1 MNVLALEEWRWAS
14 LAGPDAA
21 QIVGAIRA
29 RHARQFEVTPPDPLN
44 GAPWRVRSTGLVGYL
59 PLGGDAATALR
70 VAPKLPIASIL
81 ALLER
86 AYDLESLRWHSGLDA
101 ATTIEGLFEVLV
113 SLLCHRIGTRL
124 RQGLYRA
131 YVDERDELQVA
142 RGRVAPRETIARS
155 LRGSV
160 GLVCDFEELTD
171 DLDDNRL
178 LLWTLDRVRRV
189 ALGRADVRRALRE
202 QHRALSAVL
211 TLTPFAPSACD
222 GRFYHRLN
230 ADYRPIHA
238 LCRAVLDACAAAT
251 AAGPVETVPFT
262 VDMPRLFER
271 FVARWLATELPAW
284 AFDAQHR
291 ITLADDLTYPVD
303 VVVRD
308 RADGRALAVIDTKY
322 KDHDRPA
329 PADIQQVVFY
339 ATALGCAD
347 AWLLYPRPVVVR
359 SIAVGPVRVHTL
371 GFDLGD
377 MAVWPRCRDALAGEL
392 DTLGMRAAQ

>member
-124 RQGLYRA
+124 RQGLCRA

-284 AFDAQHR
+284 SIDAQHR
-291 ITLADDLTYPVD
+291 ITLDADDLAYS
-303 VVVRD
+303 
-308 RADGRALAVIDTKY
+308 GRCRRPRSQTTGARSRSSTPSTRT
-322 KDHDRPA
+322 HDRPA
-329 PADIQQVVFY
+329 PADVQQVVFY
-339 ATALGCAD
+339 ATVLGCAD
-347 AWLLYPRPVVVR
+347 AWLWYPR
-359 SIAVGPVRVHTL
+359 AVPHRTVTAGGVRVHTCGL
-371 GFDLGD
+371 DLARPATWP
-377 MAVWPRCRDALAGEL
+377 AVIPALAR
-392 DTLGMRAAQ
+392 TLAAA